1 MLKFTGLASAAAL
14 VFVAAPA
21 SAQSQPINADAIKE
35 DVRTLSSD
43 AFQGRGPGERGET
56 VTLAYLRSQFEAA
69 GLVPGGPNGSWFQDV
84 PLVRVESTERQF
96 ALTVAGAV
104 MPLQQTRDWSLSG
117 SHAGKAAITDAP
129 LVFVGFGIHAPELG
143 WDDYAGLDLRGKIV
157 VMLPNDPDF
166 NQPEGPFGG
175 YARSKWARG
184 KAAAAYERGAV
195 GVITIHRTALTSWPW
210 QQIANSDSDPSSYR
224 RQSAPAPTGTTR
236 INAWLTDSAAAALFD
251 RAGLNLEAAIRAAQQ
266 SGFRGFDIPARLTA
280 SVVVQETPVITRNI
294 LARLDGTSRAAE
306 TVLIGAHWDGYGMG
320 PADATGDRV
329 RNAAID
335 NGVGTATLLDL
346 ARAFAR
352 APRTQRSLLFIGYTS
367 EEDGLLGAYEY
378 AANPVRPLETT
389 AAVFN
394 LDPHLALSK
403 TRSVELIGAGR
414 TPLEQDLARLAAA
427 QGRVIE
433 AEADPSAG
441 WYNRSDHYAFAEAG
455 VPTVYFR
462 AGRDLVNGG
471 SAEGIRQVGLYNNQ
485 CYHQRCDEFQES
497 WDMAAA
503 AQDGALTYALV
514 REIADSGRWPE
525 WNSDAEFRPL
535 RERSRR
541 SRP

>member
-1 MLKFTGLASAAAL
+1 MLKFTGLASAAFLA
-14 VFVAAPA
+14 FIATSAT
-21 SAQSQPINADAIKE
+21 AQSQPISADAIRE

-56 VTLAYLRSQFEAA
+56 MTLAYLRSQFEAA
-69 GLVPGGPNGSWFQDV
+69 GLVAGGPNGSWFQDV
-84 PLVRVESTERQF
+84 PLVRVESAERQF
-96 ALTVAGAV
+96 VLTVAGAV
-104 MPLQQTRDWSLSG
+104 LPLQQTRDWSLSG
-117 SHAGKAAITDAP
+117 SLAGKASINDAP

-143 WDDYAGLDLRGKIV
+143 WDDYAGLDVRGKIV

-175 YARSKWARG
+175 YARSRWARG
-184 KAAAAYERGAV
+184 KAALAYERGAA

-224 RQSAPAPTGTTR
+224 RQSASAPTGTTR
-236 INAWLTDSAAAALFD
+236 INAWLTDSAAATLFD
-251 RAGLNLEAAIRAAQQ
+251 RAGLDLEASIRGAQQ

-280 SVVVQETPVITRNI
+280 SVVVRETPMITRNI

-320 PADATGDRV
+320 PADAKGDRT

-335 NGVGTATLLDL
+335 NGVGTATLLEL

-394 LDPHLALSK
+394 LDPHLALSQ

-414 TPLEQDLARLAAA
+414 SPLEQDLDRLAAA

-441 WYNRSDHYAFAEAG
+441 WYYRSDHYAFAEAG

-471 SAEGIRQVGLYNNQ
+471 SAEGSRQVGLYNSQ

-514 REIADSGRWPE
+514 REIADSGRWPD
-525 WNSDAEFRPL
+525 WNSDAEFRPV
-535 RERSRR
+535 RERSNRLR
-541 SRP
+541 H

>member
-1 MLKFTGLASAAAL
+1 
-14 VFVAAPA
+14 
-21 SAQSQPINADAIKE
+21 
-35 DVRTLSSD
+35 LSSD

-56 VTLAYLRSQFEAA
+56 MTLAYLRSQFEAA

-84 PLVRVESTERQF
+84 PLVRVESSERQ
-96 ALTVAGAV
+96 LVISVGGADL
-104 MPLQQTRDWSLSG
+104 PLQQTRDWSLSG
-117 SHAGKAAITDAP
+117 SHAGQASIADAP

-143 WDDYAGLDLRGKIV
+143 WDDYAGLDVRGKIV

-166 NQPEGPFGG
+166 DQPEGPFGG

-184 KAAAAYERGAV
+184 KAAAALERGAA
-195 GVITIHRTALTSWPW
+195 GIITIHRTALTSWPW

-224 RQSAPAPTGTTR
+224 RQATPAPRGMTR
-236 INAWLTDSAAAALFD
+236 LNAWLTDSAAAVLFN
-251 RAGLNLEAAIRAAQQ
+251 RAGMNLEAAIRSAQQ
-266 SGFRGFDIPARLTA
+266 KGFRGFDIPARLTG
-280 SVVVQETPVITRNI
+280 SVVVTETPIITRNI

-306 TVLIGAHWDGYGMG
+306 TVLIGAHWDGYGVG
-320 PADATGDRV
+320 PADATGDRI

-335 NGVGTATLLDL
+335 NGVGTATLLEL

-352 APRTQRSLLFIGYTS
+352 APRTQRSLLFIGYTA

-378 AANPVRPLETT
+378 VANPVRPLDTT

-394 LDPHLALSK
+394 LDPHLALSQ

-441 WYNRSDHYAFAEAG
+441 WYFRSDHYAFAEAG

-471 SAEGIRQVGLYNNQ
+471 SAEGSRQVSLYNSQ

-503 AQDGALTYALV
+503 AQDGALTYAFV

-525 WNSDAEFRPL
+525 WNSDSEFRAL
-535 RERSRR
+535 RERSSR
-541 SRP
+541 SRR